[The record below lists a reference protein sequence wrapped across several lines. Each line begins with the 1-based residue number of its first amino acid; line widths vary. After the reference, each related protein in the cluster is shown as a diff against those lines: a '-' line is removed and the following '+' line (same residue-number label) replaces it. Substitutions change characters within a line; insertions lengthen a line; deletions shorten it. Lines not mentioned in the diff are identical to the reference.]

1 MLLSRIPFAV
11 ACVALLPT
19 CLLAQTLPSGLSGPS
34 GIWETYDDNTG
45 VATSYVR
52 VAESGN
58 TLTGA
63 LDRILDA
70 SKADARC
77 TACEDERRDQPLI
90 GMTIFRN
97 VKASA
102 DVPLTW
108 DGGEILD
115 PKNGRTYKVRI
126 RLIEDGKVLEVRG
139 YKGSPM
145 FGRTQL
151 WQRVVATSPMPAESA
166 ASTLSSAS
174 SATGVRP

>member
-1 MLLSRIPFAV
+1 MLLSRISLTL
-11 ACVALLPT
+11 ACVALFPT
-19 CLLAQTLPSGLSGPS
+19 GLLAQTQATGTTGPS

-52 VAESGN
+52 VTESGN

-77 TACEDERRDQPLI
+77 TACEDERRDQPLV

-126 RLIEDGKVLEVRG
+126 RLIDDGKVLEVRG

-151 WQRVVATSPMPAESA
+151 WQRVVTATPAPAEPA
-166 ASTLSSAS
+166 ASTSSDAAS
-174 SATGVRP
+174 AAGSRP

>member
-1 MLLSRIPFAV
+1 MLLPRPSFAV
-11 ACVALLPT
+11 ALVLLPT
-19 CLLAQTLPSGLSGPS
+19 TLWAQVTPSGV
-34 GIWETYDDNTG
+34 WETYDDNTG
-45 VATSYVR
+45 VATSHVR

-58 TLTGA
+58 TLTGS

-77 TACEDERRDQPLI
+77 AACEDERRDQPLM

-126 RLIEDGKVLEVRG
+126 RLMEEGKVLEVRG

-151 WQRVVATSPMPAESA
+151 WQRVAAAPVSNAPAPASA
-166 ASTLSSAS
+166 AQ
-174 SATGVRP
+174 P

>member
-1 MLLSRIPFAV
+1 MLLRRPSFA
-11 ACVALLPT
+11 AALLAMLPAV
-19 CLLAQTLPSGLSGPS
+19 LLAQASPSGV
-34 GIWETYDDNTG
+34 WETYDDNTG
-45 VATSYVR
+45 VATSHVR

-58 TLTGA
+58 TLTGS

-77 TACEDERRDQPLI
+77 TACEDERHDQPLI
-90 GMTIFRN
+90 GMTIFRH
-97 VKASA
+97 VKANA

-126 RLIEDGKVLEVRG
+126 RLIEEGKVLEVRG

-151 WQRVVATSPMPAESA
+151 WQRVMAAPPSA
-166 ASTLSSAS
+166 ASAAS
-174 SATGVRP
+174 GTQP